1 MGADIFVIILQ
12 AVLDVDNP
20 ECVIDG
26 LLSHQAAEQRK
37 GDTGVFADDI
47 TVSLLIDI
55 VEAGNSHCMYQKFS
69 RKLNI
74 VLFIELFYQKCTI
87 VQWEQ

>member
-1 MGADIFVIILQ
+1 MAGAGIFVIILQ
-12 AVLDVDNP
+12 AVVDVDNP

-47 TVSLLIDI
+47 MVSLLIDI
-55 VEAGNSHCMYQKFS
+55 VEAGDSHYMYQFFFFFFCFRTILK
-69 RKLNI
+69 KAKH
-74 VLFIELFYQKCTI
+74 FIMR
-87 VQWEQ
+87 